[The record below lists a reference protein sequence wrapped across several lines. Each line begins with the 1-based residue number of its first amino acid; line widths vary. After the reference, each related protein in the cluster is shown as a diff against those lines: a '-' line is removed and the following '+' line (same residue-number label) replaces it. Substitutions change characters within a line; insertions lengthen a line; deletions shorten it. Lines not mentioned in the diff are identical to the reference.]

1 MTHFLGMIGL
11 WQILL
16 LTILMVIFIIPLII
30 AVVDIVRNN
39 FEGNGKIV
47 WLLVVLLLNPV
58 GVVLYF
64 LIGRKQRVAISNEN
78 N

>member
-39 FEGNGKIV
+39 FEGSGKIV